1 MSERTADQIR
11 EQIAAERLGL
21 REDVEAL
28 KGEVRSTVPFVIGG
42 LVAAVIL
49 AIAVLI
55 GVKKLRSKA

>member
-1 MSERTADQIR
+1 VSERTADQIR